1 MASVASHNQD
11 LATWLVKQADVLKTI
26 HRVFRLNFKSSQI
39 LEYYTYL
46 ILSLCTAR
54 QNLEILAEEMTF
66 QVMSILE
73 FAKMKIKN
81 LCKKKR
87 FYGKAYENFIKI
99 TENLVNTSFWLIEK
113 RDFKTEFKQTQKWV
127 LLIDLF
133 ILLEVKNNK
142 INIFLK
148 EKILFML
155 TKFINFSD
163 GDDKMEIEAT
173 DLMRLFNDFIKIE
186 PVKKNGQIVKL
197 GWIFFMLFGN
207 KFFSTE
213 TQIFLRTTSGR
224 Q

>member
-1 MASVASHNQD
+1 
-11 LATWLVKQADVLKTI
+11 
-26 HRVFRLNFKSSQI
+26 
-39 LEYYTYL
+39 
-46 ILSLCTAR
+46 
-54 QNLEILAEEMTF
+54 
-66 QVMSILE
+66 MSILE

-197 GWIFFMLFGN
+197 GWIFFMLFGPQAEGNDQSNSEGDGAGPSKGKMHN
-207 KFFSTE
+207 KFFRKLNDEYGAGNNTLKKYKDKCELEQWS
-213 TQIFLRTTSGR
+213 SGLSAVLPDFVVIVTR
-224 Q
+224 NITNYKER

>member
-1 MASVASHNQD
+1 LASVASHNQE

-73 FAKMKIKN
+73 FAKMKIKS
-81 LCKKKR
+81 LCRKKK

-99 TENLVNTSFWLIEK
+99 TENLINTSAWLIEK

-133 ILLEVKNNK
+133 ILLEIRNNK
-142 INIFLK
+142 KNILLK

-155 TKFINFSD
+155 TRYIHVSD
-163 GDDKMEIEAT
+163 DETKMEIEAA
-173 DLMRLFNDFIKIE
+173 DLVRLFNDFISIS
-186 PVKKNGQIVKL
+186 PVKKNGQIVKQ
-197 GWIFFMLFGN
+197 GWIFFM
-207 KFFSTE
+207 
-213 TQIFLRTTSGR
+213 
-224 Q
+224 